1 MKRVFSVAILA
12 AIAFQCSCHK
22 EVEPI
27 AIHTGTFNPKPL
39 DDDWTRWIV
48 GQWEGSGQGDAGKG
62 TGRVTMELGL
72 NGQFL
77 IMRGEAEI
85 TGLNPEY
92 LKKNMNASDEE
103 IQRFASQP
111 YRSLEIY
118 TIDPATGDVVGY
130 LFDSL
135 RCIATGRG
143 KRQDNKEI
151 VEWQWATGHKST
163 RITEKAGQDT
173 LLVTERTYNMTDGSV
188 MEDKGTMTRCK

>member
-1 MKRVFSVAILA
+1 MKHVFSVILLA
-12 AIAFQCSCHK
+12 ALTFQCSCQK
-22 EVEPI
+22 EVSPI
-27 AIHTGTFNPKPL
+27 TIRTGAFNPMPL
-39 DDDWTRWIV
+39 DDEWTRWIV
-48 GQWEGSGQGDAGKG
+48 GRWEGAGQGDAGKG
-62 TGRVTMELGL
+62 IGRVTVELGL
-72 NGQFL
+72 NEQFL

-85 TGLNPEY
+85 TGLNVEY

-118 TIDPATGDVVGY
+118 TIDAATGDVVGY

-163 RITEKAGQDT
+163 RITEKVDQDT
-173 LLVTERTYNMTDGSV
+173 LLVTERTYNMADGSV
-188 MEDKGTMTRCK
+188 MEDKGTMKRCK